1 VPERLFLER
10 NTMLYLVHMI
20 VDIPDSL
27 PAEEAARIKAEEK
40 AYSQDLQRSGKW
52 PHIWRVVGQYANYS
66 VFDVESNEELHNLLS
81 ALPLFPYMQ
90 INVTPLATHP
100 SAI

>member
-1 VPERLFLER
+1 
-10 NTMLYLVHMI
+10 MLYLVHMI

-81 ALPLFPYMQ
+81 A
-90 INVTPLATHP
+90 
-100 SAI
+100 

>member
-1 VPERLFLER
+1 
-10 NTMLYLVHMI
+10 MLYLVHMI